1 MASKKVKES
10 VEDYLLSTI
19 KHSKELSKEMSS
31 LSKALESNEGVVNS
45 DRRIKLYGTR
55 VNLSN
60 GAIRAAVNLAD

>member
-10 VEDYLLSTI
+10 VEDYLLETI
-19 KHSKELSKEMSS
+19 KHSRELSKEMAT
-31 LSKALESNEGVVNS
+31 LSNDLESDDGVVNS

-55 VNLSN
+55 VSLSN

>member
-10 VEDYLLSTI
+10 VEDYLLETI
-19 KHSKELSKEMSS
+19 KHSKELSKEMAT
-31 LSKALESNEGVVNS
+31 LSNDLESDDGVVNS

-55 VNLSN
+55 VSLSN